1 VQPGFGGIE
10 FCLEFFDNRCRTI
23 GRAIVYDEHVKIL
36 GLGKDCFDDAMD
48 VFTLI
53 ERRRYNKGVAH
64 WEGINAKANE
74 KGPNCRYLGTM
85 NKCVFLDRDGV
96 LNADD
101 PNYTFLVDR
110 FRILPGVPEAL
121 RILKDRHY
129 RLVVVTNQSGI
140 AKGLYTISQMKEC
153 HDHLQEVCG
162 HLIDAFY
169 FSPYHLSVTSSLLT
183 KPDTL
188 MFERAIARF
197 GIDVNTSW
205 MVGDRGRDIIPARNL
220 NIRTIQIGD
229 EIEEKDKADYRVESL
244 LEASELI
251 LKLE

>member
-1 VQPGFGGIE
+1 
-10 FCLEFFDNRCRTI
+10 
-23 GRAIVYDEHVKIL
+23 
-36 GLGKDCFDDAMD
+36 
-48 VFTLI
+48 
-53 ERRRYNKGVAH
+53 
-64 WEGINAKANE
+64 
-74 KGPNCRYLGTM
+74 M

-101 PNYTFLVDR
+101 PNYTFHVEK
-110 FRILPGVPEAL
+110 FHILPGVPEAL
-121 RILKDRHY
+121 RMLKDNHFK
-129 RLVVVTNQSGI
+129 LVVVTNQSGI
-140 AKGLYTISQMKEC
+140 AKGIYTIEQMKAC
-153 HDHLQEVCG
+153 HDYLQQCCD

-197 GIDVNTSW
+197 EIDITKSW

-220 NIRTIQIGD
+220 KIKTIQIGD

-244 LEASELI
+244 LEAAELI
-251 LKLE
+251 GRKDL